1 MKKCIP
7 NKELDE
13 LGEGLIRSF
22 LKKSGI
28 ARLPKCV
35 DIEGLANSLGLTI
48 VYEQF
53 AEDDYDK
60 IGFLSDG
67 KTPLKVR
74 RGSKIVSFTFP
85 LGTIVV
91 DSGLRRETESGKCR
105 FTIAHEVSHHI
116 IDRHNPVPQF
126 QRTFD
131 AERSYSLAEMRQQFN
146 MTEMQADKLAACLLM
161 PWFVVEAALNDFN
174 NGNKIR
180 IFGDQVLAPEE
191 RTKINKMAA
200 QIGVSYTALLIRLRQ
215 FGLLEYHS
223 LDEYIESQLIVGGG
237 VWKQ

>member
-13 LGEGLIRSF
+13 LGEGLVRSY
-22 LKKSGI
+22 LKKAKI

-67 KTPLKVR
+67 ITPLKIR
-74 RGSKIVSFTFP
+74 RSGQTVSFLFP
-85 LGTIVV
+85 LGTIVI
-91 DSGLRRETESGKCR
+91 DSRLHKESESGKCR
-105 FTIAHEVSHHI
+105 FTIAHEVAHHI

-131 AERSYSLAEMRQQFN
+131 AERSYTLEEMRQQFN

-161 PWFVVEAALNDFN
+161 PSFVVTAALKDYNH
-174 NGNKIR
+174 GNKVR

-191 RTKINKMAA
+191 RTTINKMAA
-200 QIGVSYTALLIRLRQ
+200 QIGVSYTALMIRLKQ
-215 FGLLEYHS
+215 FNLLEYHS
-223 LDEYIESQLIVGGG
+223 LDEYLESQLFVEDS
-237 VWKQ
+237 VWRQ